1 MTKSKSKKH
10 DSKPVRERVDYPRKE
25 HEHPYDLSQ
34 KEEYAAELTT
44 PLSGRKV
51 HEKPVERK
59 EEREETD
66 NLVSYR
72 IGYLGLAVSF
82 ISLFVWSFVLGTIGI
97 VLGYYA
103 FKEGRRTVGGW
114 AVGIGIASLLSY
126 SFLVMFTYY
135 Q

>member
-1 MTKSKSKKH
+1 MTNSKKH
-10 DSKPVRERVDYPRKE
+10 NSKPVRDRVDYPRKNYAHQYAPE
-25 HEHPYDLSQ
+25 L
-34 KEEYAAELTT
+34 KEEYAAELTP
-44 PLSGRKV
+44 PLSV
-51 HEKPVERK
+51 MK
-59 EEREETD
+59 ENDTPMESKNEGD
-66 NLVSYR
+66 DPGSLVSYR

>member
-1 MTKSKSKKH
+1 MTDSKKY
-10 DSKPVRERVDYPRKE
+10 DVKPVRERIDYPRKE
-25 HEHPYDLSQ
+25 HQHGLRQ
-34 KEEYAAELTT
+34 REEYAAELTS
-44 PLSGRKV
+44 PLPGTKGY
-51 HEKPVERK
+51 EEPVESK
-59 EEREETD
+59 EEGTKTES
-66 NLVSYR
+66 LASYR
-72 IGYLGLAVSF
+72 IGYLGLAISF

-114 AVGIGIASLLSY
+114 AVGIGIAALLSY

>member
-1 MTKSKSKKH
+1 MTTSKKY

-25 HEHPYDLSQ
+25 HQHVAEQH
-34 KEEYAAELTT
+34 EEYAAELTS
-44 PLSGRKV
+44 PLSVQKRHDKKL
-51 HEKPVERK
+51 ESN
-59 EEREETD
+59 EEGTESES
-66 NLVSYR
+66 LASYR

-114 AVGIGIASLLSY
+114 AVGIGIAALLSY

>member
-1 MTKSKSKKH
+1 MTNSKKY
-10 DSKPVRERVDYPRKE
+10 DLKPVRERVDYPRKE
-25 HEHPYDLSQ
+25 HHHGRGQ
-34 KEEYAAELTT
+34 QEEYAAELTT
-44 PLSGRKV
+44 PLSVQKR
-51 HEKPVERK
+51 HDKPVESKK
-59 EEREETD
+59 EGTESESLT
-66 NLVSYR
+66 SYR

-114 AVGIGIASLLSY
+114 AVGIGIAALLSY